1 MRLGCHLSI
10 AKGFAAAVKVA
21 PTLGANAF
29 QYFTKNP
36 RGFRNA
42 KPLDRVDAERG
53 RELMREL
60 DLIAVGHTP
69 YLINLAASDEGLYNA
84 SIDALVQD
92 LVIAQARGTY
102 GVVVH
107 CGKPKDQGRSW
118 GVERMQKALRTVL
131 ERNQTEGVQ
140 ILVENTAG
148 QGSEIGT
155 AMEELLAIV
164 EPFSVAEVGI
174 CFDTQHAFAA
184 GMISRDNPSA
194 FAGFDNP
201 AFMQRLKAI
210 HLNDSKVEFGAHK
223 DRHELIGQGQLGIPG
238 IAALVNDPRL
248 TNIPFYLETPVNTEK
263 QYADEIQAVKDL
275 IKPAP

>member
-10 AKGFAAAVKVA
+10 AKGFAAAVKTA

-42 KPLDRVDAERG
+42 KPLDEVDAKRG

-60 DLIAVGHTP
+60 DLVAVGHTP
-69 YLINLAASDEGLYNA
+69 YLINLAAVDEGLYHA

-92 LVIAQARGTY
+92 MVIAEARGTY

-107 CGKPKDQGRSW
+107 CGKPKEQGREW
-118 GVERMQKALRTVL
+118 GIERMQHAIKTVL
-131 ERNQTEGVQ
+131 ERNRTEGVQ
-140 ILVENTAG
+140 ILIENTAG
-148 QGSEIGT
+148 QGSEIG
-155 AMEELLAIV
+155 ASMEELLAIV
-164 EPFSVAEVGI
+164 EPFTLDEVGI

-184 GMISRDNPSA
+184 GMITRDNPSA
-194 FAGFDNP
+194 FPGFDNP
-201 AFMQRLKAI
+201 TFMQRLKAI
-210 HLNDSKVEFGAHK
+210 HLNDSKVEFGVHK
-223 DRHELIGQGQLGIPG
+223 DRHELIGQGELGVPG
-238 IAALVNDPRL
+238 IAGLVNDARL
-248 TNIPFYLETPVNTEK
+248 ADIPFYLETPVDSEK

-275 IKPAP
+275 IKPAQ